1 MNHIYQ
7 DIPGMMDYEDLYS
20 DMVNQFPNNSHF
32 VEVGVWKGRSAAFM
46 AVEIINSG
54 KYIKFDIVDNF
65 RKSDIEQVKRNL
77 SQVIDFITIVQ
88 ADSAGAA
95 NQYSDNSIDF
105 VFIDADHSGKAV
117 VRDTLAWLP
126 KIKKGGIIAGH
137 DYGNDQYPDLKTAID
152 NLLKIE
158 KVSNMCWL
166 YRK

>member
-20 DMVNQFPNNSHF
+20 DMVKRFPSNIHF
-32 VEVGVWKGRSAAFM
+32 VEVGVWMGRSAAFM

-54 KYIKFDIVDNF
+54 KHIKLDIVDNF
-65 RKSDIEQVKRNL
+65 RKSDIEQVKKNL
-77 SQVIDFITIVQ
+77 SQFDFVTIVQ
-88 ADSAGAA
+88 ADSARAA
-95 NQYSDNSIDF
+95 EQYRDESIDF

-117 VRDTLAWLP
+117 VRDTLAWLD

-137 DYGNDQYPDLKTAID
+137 DYGNERYPDLKTAID
-152 NLLKIE
+152 NLLKVE
-158 KVSNMCWL
+158 KVSKMCWL